1 MSIAH
6 RITGGVLYFSM
17 IIFMVFL
24 ASLALGE
31 QYYVIFSTIIGSW
44 IGKLIMLGITWAI
57 FHHML
62 GGLRHFIWDIG
73 KGFEVKTVDQLAAIT
88 LLGGVLL
95 TLIFWLVFFIM

>member
-1 MSIAH
+1 M
-6 RITGGVLYFSM
+6 
-17 IIFMVFL
+17 
-24 ASLALGE
+24 
-31 QYYVIFSTIIGSW
+31 
-44 IGKLIMLGITWAI
+44 MLGITWAI

-95 TLIFWLVFFIM
+95 TVIYWLVFHYVAG

>member
-1 MSIAH
+1 
-6 RITGGVLYFSM
+6 
-17 IIFMVFL
+17 MVFL

-31 QYYVIFSTIIGSW
+31 QYYVIFSTVIGSW
-44 IGKLIMLGITWAI
+44 IGKLIILGITWAI

-88 LLGGVLL
+88 LLGGLLL
-95 TLIFWLVFFIM
+95 TLIYWLVFFII

>member
-1 MSIAH
+1 M
-6 RITGGVLYFSM
+6 F
-17 IIFMVFL
+17 FL

-95 TLIFWLVFFIM
+95 TLIYWLVFFII

>member
-1 MSIAH
+1 M
-6 RITGGVLYFSM
+6 F
-17 IIFMVFL
+17 FL

-31 QYYVIFSTIIGSW
+31 QYYVIFSTVIGSW
-44 IGKLIMLGITWAI
+44 IGKLIILGITWAI

-95 TLIFWLVFFIM
+95 TLIYWLVFFII

>member
-1 MSIAH
+1 M
-6 RITGGVLYFSM
+6 F
-17 IIFMVFL
+17 FL
-24 ASLALGE
+24 ASLAFGE

-88 LLGGVLL
+88 LLCGVLL
-95 TLIFWLVFFIM
+95 TLIYWLVFFIM

>member
-1 MSIAH
+1 M
-6 RITGGVLYFSM
+6 F
-17 IIFMVFL
+17 FL

-95 TLIFWLVFFIM
+95 TLIYWLVFFIM

>member
-1 MSIAH
+1 M
-6 RITGGVLYFSM
+6 F
-17 IIFMVFL
+17 FL
-24 ASLALGE
+24 ASLAFGE

-95 TLIFWLVFFIM
+95 TLIYWLVFFII

>member
-1 MSIAH
+1 M
-6 RITGGVLYFSM
+6 F
-17 IIFMVFL
+17 FL

-31 QYYVIFSTIIGSW
+31 QYYAIFSTVIGSW

-95 TLIFWLVFFIM
+95 TLIYWLVFFII

>member
-1 MSIAH
+1 
-6 RITGGVLYFSM
+6 
-17 IIFMVFL
+17 
-24 ASLALGE
+24 
-31 QYYVIFSTIIGSW
+31 
-44 IGKLIMLGITWAI
+44 MLGITWAI

-95 TLIFWLVFFIM
+95 TLIYWLVFFIM

>member
-1 MSIAH
+1 M
-6 RITGGVLYFSM
+6 F
-17 IIFMVFL
+17 FL

-31 QYYVIFSTIIGSW
+31 QYYVIFSTVIGSW
-44 IGKLIMLGITWAI
+44 IGKLIILGITWAI

-73 KGFEVKTVDQLAAIT
+73 KGFELKTVDQLAAIT

-95 TLIFWLVFFIM
+95 TLIYWLVFFII